1 MLGRK
6 RNMLTSRLAPSAQG
20 DALPVLLNC
29 GTAIVLVIIDMSL
42 TKSAI
47 RLASLI
53 VAALGVRQVRQR
65 QMPSNIGVERFMRA
79 A

>member
-1 MLGRK
+1 
-6 RNMLTSRLAPSAQG
+6 MLTSRLAPSAQG

-29 GTAIVLVIIDMSL
+29 DRPSHRHVLDELSDPFSQRLID
-42 TKSAI
+42 AD
-47 RLASLI
+47 
-53 VAALGVRQVRQR
+53 LGVRQR